1 MYQAMTSLG
10 FAADS
15 RYRGPIRLEGD
26 PKGASVIIL
35 GAGLAGMTAALEL
48 RQVGYKVEVLEYNGL
63 NERLERNA
71 KPAAVIEDGM
81 VVVRDPPRPRI
92 EIEAVVEPAA
102 LRGAAELGIRIAAA
116 DRPVSTSGATPVA
129 GWRRRSR

>member
-1 MYQAMTSLG
+1 MG
-10 FAADS
+10 
-15 RYRGPIRLEGD
+15 R
-26 PKGASVIIL
+26 
-35 GAGLAGMTAALEL
+35 L
-48 RQVGYKVEVLEYNGL
+48 RQKLCNRPLEVGLDLPNPLRLAPECRGRMKIGIVIEL